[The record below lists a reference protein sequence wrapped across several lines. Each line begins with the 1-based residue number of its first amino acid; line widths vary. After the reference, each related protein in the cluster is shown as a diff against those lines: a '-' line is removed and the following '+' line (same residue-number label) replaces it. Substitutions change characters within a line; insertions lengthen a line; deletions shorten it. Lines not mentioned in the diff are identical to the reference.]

1 MSAWAVRSEEISMT
15 IRPATPA
22 DVAAITRIVDVAYA
36 PYVPRMGRKPAP
48 MLDDHA
54 ARVRRGEAW
63 VLEAEGSV
71 AGVLVL
77 IEAPDHL
84 LLDNVAV
91 DPAHRGAGLGR
102 ALLQFTEAEAIR
114 RGHAEVRL
122 YTNVKM
128 TENIALYARIGYRE
142 TGRASQA
149 GFERVF
155 MVKRV
160 AGEAAGEIAG

>member
-1 MSAWAVRSEEISMT
+1 MS
-15 IRPATPA
+15 IRRATDA
-22 DVAAITRIVDVAYA
+22 DVPAITGIVDAAYA

-54 ARVRRGEAW
+54 ARVRGGEAW
-63 VLEAEGSV
+63 VLEVDGTV

-84 LLDNVAV
+84 MLDNVAV

-102 ALLQFTEAEAIR
+102 ALLQFTEAEALR

-142 TGRASQA
+142 TGRATQA

-155 MVKRV
+155 MAKRV
-160 AGEAAGEIAG
+160 TAEAEDEIAG